1 MTLFFQ
7 QNFSILW
14 GYKVMLNQ
22 AKFKKITYA
31 IALAMTALSMPVL
44 AEKMD
49 QTTPD
54 EAVGIAVPASIKK
67 MGSLRV
73 CADPGNMPLSND
85 KGEGFENKIATIIA
99 EGMGTHTSYFYR
111 PYLER
116 GLTRQTFDNNECDIL
131 MDMSPDDERMMT
143 TIPLYRSTFV
153 LAHRNDKS
161 IAIKSLDD
169 PKLLNE
175 YKVGVFQHSA
185 IRTVL
190 QEHGFNR
197 ENSVVRTIAHDAD
210 LQPNRQ
216 PHMTVQQMVDGEMDV
231 AAVWGPFAGW
241 YKTMNKAPITIVPVN
256 TMEDATQL
264 EFSLAIGMRKNA
276 KDLKA
281 SIEAVMLKEKDK
293 IKKVL
298 DEYGVPLVKC
308 DNCVVSGDLPSHGK
322 YKPRIKVAQSALMPK
337 QSDPAIL
344 PAMIDEALK
353 QGSTLEQELHSATI
367 ARDSTRI
374 EYLLKRG
381 AKIDYKDT
389 EGQTPLMVAAKG
401 GDLSVMN
408 GLLEYKANPNAQDE
422 DGWTAGMHAVRS
434 NEPKVFRLLGKH
446 KANFNLVNNDG
457 LTALAM
463 AVFDNKANAVV
474 AMLDNNANPD
484 FAMGSAKYNALMV
497 AVKKGNL
504 QMAQTLLQYKANP
517 NARNAGGL
525 TPLMIAAFGNE
536 DMIVSLL
543 LKAGATTSLK
553 DDQGK
558 TALML
563 AKENEAKKS
572 IEQLEKPM

>member
-1 MTLFFQ
+1 
-7 QNFSILW
+7 
-14 GYKVMLNQ
+14 MLNQ
-22 AKFKKITYA
+22 ARLKKMTYA
-31 IALAMTALSMPVL
+31 ITLAMSVFSMPVL

-54 EAVGIAVPASIKK
+54 VATEIAAPTAIKK
-67 MGSLRV
+67 MGSLRI

-85 KGEGFENKIATIIA
+85 KGEGFENKIASIIA

-143 TIPLYRSTFV
+143 TMPVYRSTFV
-153 LAHRNDKS
+153 LAHRNDKD
-161 IAIKSLDD
+161 INIKSFDD
-169 PKLLNE
+169 PKLLND

-185 IRTVL
+185 IRTAL

-197 ENSVVRTIAHDAD
+197 DNSVVRTIAHDAD

-216 PHMTVQQMVDGEMDV
+216 PHMTVQQMIDGDFDV

-241 YKTMNKAPITIVPVN
+241 YKAKKNAPITVIPVN
-256 TMEDATQL
+256 TLEDNTQL

-281 SIEAVMLKEKDK
+281 AIEAVMIKEKDK

-308 DNCVVSGDLPSHGK
+308 DDCVVSGDLPSHGK
-322 YKPRIKVAQSALMPK
+322 YKPRIKIAQSALVPK
-337 QSDPAIL
+337 QSLPAAL
-344 PAMIDEALK
+344 PAMIDDALK
-353 QGSTLEQELHSATI
+353 QGSTLDGELHNATI

-381 AKIDYKDT
+381 AKIDARDT
-389 EGQTPLMVAAKG
+389 EQQTPLIVAAKG

-408 GLLEYKANPNAQDE
+408 GLLEYKANPNAQDD
-422 DGWTAGMHAVRS
+422 DGWTAAMHAVRA

-446 KANFNLVNNDG
+446 KANFNLLNKEG

-463 AVFDNKANAVV
+463 AVFDNKANAAV

-484 FAMGSAKYNALMV
+484 LAMGAAKYNALMI

-517 NARNAGGL
+517 NAKNAGGL
-525 TPLMIAAFGNE
+525 TPLMIAAFGNQ

-543 LKAGATTSLK
+543 LKAGANPSLK

-558 TALML
+558 SALIL
-563 AKENEAKKS
+563 AKESDAKKA
-572 IEQLEKPM
+572 IAMLEKPME

>member
-1 MTLFFQ
+1 M
-7 QNFSILW
+7 
-14 GYKVMLNQ
+14 MNQ

-31 IALAMTALSMPVL
+31 IALATAALSMPVL
-44 AEKMD
+44 AEKIN

-54 EAVGIAVPASIKK
+54 EAVDIAVPASIKK
-67 MGSLRV
+67 MGSLRI

-85 KGEGFENKIATIIA
+85 KGEGFENRIATIIA

-131 MDMSPDDERMMT
+131 MDMSPDDDRMMT
-143 TIPLYRSTFV
+143 TIPVYRSTFV
-153 LAHRNDKS
+153 LAHRNDKG
-161 IAIKSLDD
+161 ITINSLDD
-169 PKLLNE
+169 PKLLND

-197 ENSVVRTIAHDAD
+197 ENSVVRTISHDAD

-216 PHMTVQQMVDGEMDV
+216 PHMTVQQMINGEMDV

-241 YKTMNKAPITIVPVN
+241 YKIMKQAPITIVPVN
-256 TMEDATQL
+256 TLEDATQL
-264 EFSLAIGMRKNA
+264 EFSLAIGMRKSA

-281 SIEAVMLKEKDK
+281 SIEAVMIKEKDK

-308 DNCVVSGDLPSHGK
+308 DDCVVSGDLPSHGK
-322 YKPRIKVAQSALMPK
+322 YKSRIKIAQSALTPK

-344 PAMIDEALK
+344 PAMIDDALK

-374 EYLLKRG
+374 EYLLNRG
-381 AKIDYKDT
+381 AKINYKDT

-408 GLLEYKANPNAQDE
+408 GLLEYKADPNMQDE

-434 NEPKVFRLLGKH
+434 NEPKVFRMLGTH
-446 KANFNLVNNDG
+446 KANFNLVNKDG

-463 AVFDNKANAVV
+463 AVFDNKANAAV
-474 AMLDNNANPD
+474 AMLDNNASPD
-484 FAMGSAKYNALMV
+484 FAMGAAKYNALMV

-517 NARNAGGL
+517 NAKNAGGL

-536 DMIVSLL
+536 DMIISLL
-543 LKAGATTSLK
+543 LKAGANPVLK
-553 DDQGK
+553 DDHGK

-563 AKENEAKKS
+563 AKESDAKKA
-572 IEQLEKPM
+572 IEQLERPL

>member
-1 MTLFFQ
+1 MFS
-7 QNFSILW
+7 QNSSL
-14 GYKVMLNQ
+14 
-22 AKFKKITYA
+22 KFKKITFA
-31 IALAMTALSMPVL
+31 IALAMAALSMPVS

-54 EAVGIAVPASIKK
+54 EAVGVAVPASIKK
-67 MGSLRV
+67 MSSLRI

-143 TIPLYRSTFV
+143 TIPVYRSTFV
-153 LAHRNDKS
+153 LAHRNDKG
-161 IAIKSLDD
+161 IDIKSFDD
-169 PKLLNE
+169 PKLLKE

-190 QEHGFNR
+190 QEHGFDR
-197 ENSVVRTIAHDAD
+197 DHSVVRTIAHDAD

-216 PHMTVQQMVDGEMDV
+216 PHMTVQQMIDGEFDV

-241 YKTMNKAPITIVPVN
+241 YKAKKNAPITVIPVN
-256 TMEDATQL
+256 TMEDNTQL

-281 SIEAVMLKEKDK
+281 SIEAVMIKEKDK

-308 DNCVVSGDLPSHGK
+308 DGCVVSGDLPSHGK
-322 YKPRIKVAQSALMPK
+322 YKPRIKISQSALTPK
-337 QSDPAIL
+337 QSDPAVL

-353 QGSTLEQELHSATI
+353 QGSTLEGELHNATI

-381 AKIDYKDT
+381 AKNDARDT
-389 EGQTPLMVAAKG
+389 EQQTPLIVAAKG
-401 GDLSVMN
+401 GDLSVIN
-408 GLLEYKANPNAQDE
+408 GLLEYKANPNAQDD
-422 DGWTAGMHAVRS
+422 DGWTAAMHAVRS

-446 KANFNLVNNDG
+446 KADFNIVNKQG
-457 LTALAM
+457 VTALAM
-463 AVFDNKANAVV
+463 AVNDNKANAAV

-484 FAMGSAKYNALMV
+484 FAMGAGKYNALML
-497 AVKKGNL
+497 AVSKGNL
-504 QMAQTLLQYKANP
+504 VMAQTLLQYKANP
-517 NARNAGGL
+517 NAKNAGGV
-525 TPLMIAAFGNE
+525 TPLMIAAHKNQ

-543 LKAGATTSLK
+543 LKAGAKADTK
-553 DDQGK
+553 DDEGK
-558 TALML
+558 TALQI
-563 AKENEAKKS
+563 AKENDAQKTLVM
-572 IEQLEKPM
+572 LEKH